1 MAQYETTPNPV
12 ARVGVADVFSSA
24 ALDTREDSVNHSAR
38 QVVVSSS
45 SIPSIDR
52 SMIGPRHHLL
62 WLVRR
67 ARVSLAHAS
76 ALAEANSFGRA

>member
-1 MAQYETTPNPV
+1 MAYNEMRPPLLETGNGLGICSATTPCDPEH
-12 ARVGVADVFSSA
+12 SA
-24 ALDTREDSVNHSAR
+24 TPLAR

-52 SMIGPRHHLL
+52 LMIGPRHHLL
-62 WLVRR
+62 WLARR

-76 ALAEANSFGRA
+76 ALAEAHGIGGL